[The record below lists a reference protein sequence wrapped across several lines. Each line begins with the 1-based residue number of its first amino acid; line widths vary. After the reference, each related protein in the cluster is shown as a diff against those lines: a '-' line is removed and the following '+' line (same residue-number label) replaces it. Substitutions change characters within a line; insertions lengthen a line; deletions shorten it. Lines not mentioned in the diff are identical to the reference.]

1 LQFETFDESYLD
13 RLRSGDPRTQAHFF
27 AYFNQLMQL
36 KLRSRLR
43 TTHEIED
50 VKQET
55 FTRFFTALRQ
65 GKIRQPD
72 RLGPYVNSMCANVLR
87 EQYRDHDSK
96 VATIDDDSGS
106 NEIPDPVADVEGFV
120 LSKQLQEK
128 VRQILDQMPE
138 RDRRILKGIFIEERD
153 KNDVCRDFGVHRD
166 YLRVLLHRAKLA
178 FKAEYLKTINRP
190 PPGQPAV
197 GAR

>member
-1 LQFETFDESYLD
+1 
-13 RLRSGDPRTQAHFF
+13 
-27 AYFNQLMQL
+27 MQL

-43 TTHEIED
+43 TVHEIED

-55 FTRFFTALRQ
+55 FTRFFTALRA

-87 EQYRDHDSK
+87 EQYRDHDAK
-96 VATIDDDSGS
+96 VTPIDDDAGC
-106 NEIPDPVADVEGFV
+106 NEIPDPGADVEGLV
-120 LSKQLQEK
+120 LAKQLQGK

-138 RDRRILKGIFIEERD
+138 RDRRILKGIFIEEREKD
-153 KNDVCRDFGVHRD
+153 EVCRDFGVHRD

-190 PPGQPAV
+190 PPGESAA